1 MKIEDAANLAVNLMV
16 EHNIFQQGWRFQFD
30 RSVKRFGV
38 CMYRRKVIGLSKALT
53 ELNGV
58 DKVKDTILHEIAH
71 AIAGYKA
78 GHGWEWREVCLR
90 IGAKPERC
98 YSIDEVKQPPMK
110 YYAKCG
116 ACGKEFQK
124 ARLHKKEA
132 RRSCKCQEGKNWNDR
147 VLIEFKARY

>member
-1 MKIEDAANLAVNLMV
+1 MNTRDAHTMAVELMIKHKLA
-16 EHNIFQQGWRFQFD
+16 EQRWGFEFD

-38 CMYRRKVIGLSKALT
+38 CKYRRKVIGLSRALT
-53 ELNGV
+53 ELN
-58 DKVKDTILHEIAH
+58 DAEKVRDTILHEIAH
-71 AIAGYKA
+71 AIAGHKA
-78 GHGWEWREVCLR
+78 GHGPEWKKVCLQ

-98 YSIDEVKQPPMK
+98 YSTAEVVMPPMR